1 MKKVLALALTVG
13 LGLAAAAIA
22 QDSTQSNPQNPTSP
36 QSSQDKPQATSG
48 KSLTGTI
55 TSIDNNQKMFIVRD
69 DAGQTVTVYWND
81 ATRVSGDLKEGATV
95 SVQTNDEGGKTLAT
109 TIQVRTK
116 KSY

>member
-22 QDSTQSNPQNPTSP
+22 QDATQSKPEQNPP
-36 QSSQDKPQATSG
+36 AQSSQDKPATTA
-48 KSLTGTI
+48 KAVTGTI

-95 SVQTNDEGGKTLAT
+95 SVQTNDEGGKTMAT